1 MNTPKKLI
9 LAPLFALLLSCS
21 ESSKDNPVQPEEE
34 ILIDRVSLT
43 YEGQWNLVEGDL
55 VPDNCNGVDSIANGK
70 SYLSLWTIM
79 RKEFSSLFSFAWKSH
94 DTMTI
99 FLTPHFNDTAKL
111 DPLDAK
117 KMRFL
122 FSTPQIPAD
131 IRFLKVAKH
140 PLAYKGTSSD
150 SAKGYLDL
158 TKDQVFPLRTCG
170 DSPSKRLAL

>member
-1 MNTPKKLI
+1 MNIPKKQI
-9 LAPLFALLLSCS
+9 LAPLFALLLSCT

-34 ILIDRVSLT
+34 ILFEKVSLT

-55 VPDNCNGVDSIANGK
+55 VPDNCNGVDSITKGK

-79 RKEFSSLFSFAWKSH
+79 RKEFSSSLSFAWKSQ

-99 FLTPHFNDTAKL
+99 ILTPHFNDTAKL
-111 DPLDAK
+111 DPADAM
-117 KMRFL
+117 KMRVL

-140 PLAYKGTSSD
+140 TLAYKVTSGD

-158 TKDQVFPLRTCG
+158 SKDQVFPLKTCG
-170 DSPSKRLAL
+170 DSFSKRLAL

>member
-1 MNTPKKLI
+1 MNIPQKLI
-9 LAPLFALLLSCS
+9 LVPLFALLLSCT
-21 ESSKDNPVQPEEE
+21 ESSKDNPVQPEDE
-34 ILIDRVSLT
+34 LFIDTVSLT
-43 YEGQWNLVEGDL
+43 YEGQWNLIEGDL
-55 VPDNCNGVDSIANGK
+55 GPEDCNGVDSIAKGK

-79 RKEFSSLFSFAWKSH
+79 RKEFSSSFSFAWKSH

-99 FLTPHFNDTAKL
+99 ILTPRFNDTAKL
-111 DPLDAK
+111 DPVDAM

-140 PLAYKGTSSD
+140 TLAYKGTGSD

-158 TKDQVFPLRTCG
+158 TKDQVFPLKTCG
-170 DSPSKRLAL
+170 DTPSKGLAL